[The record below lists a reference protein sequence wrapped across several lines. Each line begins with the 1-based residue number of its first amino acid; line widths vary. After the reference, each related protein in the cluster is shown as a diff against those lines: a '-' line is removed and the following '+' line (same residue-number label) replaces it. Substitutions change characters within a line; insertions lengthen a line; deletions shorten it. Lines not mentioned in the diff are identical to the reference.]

1 MKLRRRAKP
10 QEHEAI
16 VALIDV
22 VFFLLVFFMIVGR
35 MDATA
40 PFEVLPPVAVT
51 GSDLPGGGFTLAVA
65 ADGRLALDGA
75 ILDQD
80 AAVAEAVERLA
91 ADPALAVRINAA
103 AAAPLRFV
111 LPVVSALEAAGA
123 RDVAIIVTPNL
134 P

>member
-1 MKLRRRAKP
+1 VKLKRREKP
-10 QEHEAI
+10 PEHETI

-51 GSDLPGGGFTLAVA
+51 GSDLPGGGFTLAVSD
-65 ADGRLALDGA
+65 DGRLALDGA
-75 ILDQD
+75 IVDQ
-80 AAVAEAVERLA
+80 A
-91 ADPALAVRINAA
+91 AVRINAA
-103 AAAPLRFV
+103 AGAPLRFV

-123 RDVAIIVTPNL
+123 KDVAIIVTPNL
-134 P
+134 Q